1 MFLTAKASGEE
12 AMQVAGALAIA
23 ELLRASS
30 YVKKGLYDCFEKAY
44 KQQLAKNAEPDV
56 ASLEGFTNDQ
66 LLFLAFSLNSCTPSI
81 SDLTLYSSLNSVHA
95 PGMYRVNT
103 VLSHFPPFAEAFFC
117 SPKAEMNK
125 GEKCSLW

>member
-1 MFLTAKASGEE
+1 L
-12 AMQVAGALAIA
+12 
-23 ELLRASS
+23 
-30 YVKKGLYDCFEKAY
+30 GLGNRLGTLSEVF
-44 KQQLAKNAEPDV
+44 
-56 ASLEGFTNDQ
+56 S
-66 LLFLAFSLNSCTPSI
+66 FLAQRFENSCTKI